1 MPDALILEFTGATA
15 DQYKAVNAI
24 LGIDAA
30 TGEGDWPAGLLSH
43 TGAAGAGGD
52 LVVFEVWD
60 SKESQE
66 AFMASRLGPA
76 LSAKR
81 GFPSQPESSGCS
93 SWGTTAD
100 RSIACALAHRPLRFV
115 GECVHLLVGCGPFEA
130 AVRVLDVPR
139 PATRSRCS

>member
-60 SKESQE
+60 SKESQDV
-66 AFMASRLGPA
+66 FMASRLGPA
-76 LSAKR
+76 LGQA
-81 GFPSQPESSGCS
+81 GVPEPTRVEWLS
-93 SWGTTAD
+93 
-100 RSIACALAHRPLRFV
+100 
-115 GECVHLLVGCGPFEA
+115 LLGHH
-130 AVRVLDVPR
+130 
-139 PATRSRCS
+139 S

>member
-66 AFMASRLGPA
+66 VFMASRLGPA
-76 LSAKR
+76 LGQA
-81 GFPSQPESSGCS
+81 GVPEPTRVEWLSLLGH
-93 SWGTTAD
+93 
-100 RSIACALAHRPLRFV
+100 RS
-115 GECVHLLVGCGPFEA
+115 
-130 AVRVLDVPR
+130 
-139 PATRSRCS
+139 